1 MTGRWAVGEDAEEL
15 LNMDN
20 EDEEEVSTATLFIFV
35 IFSPSESVSCPVS
48 ILLISR
54 GNPPPPKKKILSPSL
69 PVFRE
74 HAVMMFT
81 SCPFQKYPMTFQKR
95 VITFL
100 PSRLLIWQRHVDS
113 TVHTLKPG

>member
-48 ILLISR
+48 ILPYI
-54 GNPPPPKKKILSPSL
+54 
-69 PVFRE
+69 
-74 HAVMMFT
+74 
-81 SCPFQKYPMTFQKR
+81 
-95 VITFL
+95 
-100 PSRLLIWQRHVDS
+100 
-113 TVHTLKPG
+113 